1 MTASLE
7 DIARRMHAGPDLDEA
22 LALLREAG
30 EAVGL
35 PLPAVIDDITSNNPP
50 RDAQGRRLNEV
61 LGWPAWMIDGWY
73 GRAYTRQHPI
83 YLRCRF
89 ETRPFA
95 VVHAELWAEATAA
108 APLTAAQQH
117 MRRDQE
123 NVGVYGGVVVPVHMS
138 LGRTGTVNWSSWQP
152 CEIEPIIAAH
162 GPLLLAIA
170 HGFMNVLQPPPR
182 PKVDAGDLAH
192 LTDRQVDCLYWLAG
206 GKTIAETA
214 QILDISAHTVRE
226 HLRAVIARLG
236 AVNTTHAVALACQFG
251 IVAPLRQ

>member
-1 MTASLE
+1 MTTKLE
-7 DIARRMHAGPDLDEA
+7 SIARRIHAGPGLDEA
-22 LALLREAG
+22 LSLLKQAG

-35 PLPAVIDDITSNNPP
+35 PLPAVIDDITGNTPS
-50 RDAQGRRLNEV
+50 RDAEGRPLNER

-95 VVHAELWAEATAA
+95 VVHERIWAEAGA
-108 APLTAAQQH
+108 
-117 MRRDQE
+117 
-123 NVGVYGGVVVPVHMS
+123 
-138 LGRTGTVNWSSWQP
+138 
-152 CEIEPIIAAH
+152 
-162 GPLLLAIA
+162 
-170 HGFMNVLQPPPR
+170 
-182 PKVDAGDLAH
+182 LAH

-214 QILDISAHTVRE
+214 RILGISAHTVRE
-226 HLRAVIARLG
+226 HLRAVTARLG

>member
-1 MTASLE
+1 VTTELE
-7 DIARRMHAGPDLDEA
+7 RIARRIHAGPGLDEA
-22 LALLREAG
+22 LSLLKQAG

-35 PLPAVIDDITSNNPP
+35 PLPAVIDDITGNTPS
-50 RDAQGRRLNEV
+50 RDAEGRALNER

-95 VVHAELWAEATAA
+95 VVHERIWAEAGA
-108 APLTAAQQH
+108 LTAAQLH
-117 MRRDQE
+117 MKRDQE

-138 LGRTGTVNWSSWQP
+138 LGRTGTVNWSTW
-152 CEIEPIIAAH
+152 EPRDLDAVVAGH
-162 GPLLLAIA
+162 GAMLLTIA
-170 HGFMNVLQPPPR
+170 HGFMNVHNPAPR
-182 PKVDAGDLAH
+182 PRVDAGDLAH

-214 QILDISAHTVRE
+214 QILGISAHTVRE
-226 HLRAVIARLG
+226 HLRAVTARLG